1 MDGSGKNGSFVAGR
15 AYDNGK
21 VPASESTHFLDCG
34 CHRDEALLELFVYK
48 VVRARSHH
56 PKLKHHEESL
66 GKDVF
71 LTRPRTF
78 LVQGLLCAVGLTVH
92 DLYTGE
98 MTELGS
104 VDYRVKILS
113 HVVERWGVTKDR
125 EDGEPDM
132 ELRLVLVPKGSQLM
146 VVPNNFGPG
155 NTAEGGELY

>member
-1 MDGSGKNGSFVAGR
+1 RRLMRMVPEYLPFCGTISAELSLHILTNRDNVSNCLLHSQKKSKSLVAVVDGSGKNGSFVAGR

-21 VPASESTHFLDCG
+21 VPASESTRFLDCG

-78 LVQGLLCAVGLTVH
+78 LAQGLLCAVGLTVH

-98 MTELGS
+98 MTELG
-104 VDYRVKILS
+104 
-113 HVVERWGVTKDR
+113 
-125 EDGEPDM
+125 
-132 ELRLVLVPKGSQLM
+132 
-146 VVPNNFGPG
+146 
-155 NTAEGGELY
+155 